1 MTVHDARRRLIAA
14 TASLPLAAT
23 RVSRWMGP
31 GALALPLTAIAPGA
45 AAQSAAWP
53 NRPVRLLVGSPAGSG
68 TDLVA
73 RAVAARMGEPLGQP
87 LVTENRMGAGG
98 QIATE
103 VISKATPDGYMLLAL
118 SSAHASQ
125 AATLK
130 SLPYD
135 PIDGLRWVSTVGVY
149 PLIIATAADSPIRDL
164 DDLIRRARQSPGSIS
179 YSTSGIGSALHL
191 IGEWLG
197 AATGTQ
203 LTHVPYP
210 AGGGFGY
217 TDLIAG
223 RIQLMINIP
232 GLIVPNIRAG
242 KLRAIA
248 VSSPKRYDVLP
259 DVPTLSEIAPGLE
272 IISWLG
278 IVAPPATPPDIV
290 TKINAA
296 VRSAIAQP
304 ELQEQL
310 RKAGVTPQANSPDE
324 FRAVVAESIDL
335 YRKIARSRG
344 IELQ

>member
-1 MTVHDARRRLIAA
+1 MVSGEIFNRRRWL
-14 TASLPLAAT
+14 ASL
-23 RVSRWMGP
+23 
-31 GALALPLTAIAPGA
+31 ALAGLSGKLGA
-45 AAQSAAWP
+45 QTPSAWP
-53 NRPVRLLVGSPAGSG
+53 NRPVRMLVGSPAGSG

-73 RAVAARMGEPLGQP
+73 RAVAAKVGDALGQ
-87 LVTENRMGAGG
+87 VMITENRMGAGG

-103 VISKATPDGYMLLAL
+103 VISKGTPDGYTLLAL

-135 PIDGLRWVSTVGVY
+135 PVDGLRWISTVGVY
-149 PLIIATAADSPIRDL
+149 PLIIATAQDSPIRDL

-191 IGEWLG
+191 IGEWLA
-197 AATGTQ
+197 AATNTQ

-217 TDLIAG
+217 TDLVAG

-242 KLRAIA
+242 KLRALA
-248 VSSPKRYDVLP
+248 VSSPQRYEVLP
-259 DVPTLSEIAPGLE
+259 DVPTLSEVAPGLE

-278 IVAPPATPPDIV
+278 IVAPPATPPEV
-290 TKINAA
+290 VARLNAA
-296 VRSAIAQP
+296 VRTAIANP

-310 RKAGVTPQANSPDE
+310 RKSGVTPSANSPDE
-324 FRAVVAESIDL
+324 FRALVVDSIER

>member
-1 MTVHDARRRLIAA
+1 MTVHHVRRRLLSA
-14 TASLPLAAT
+14 T
-23 RVSRWMGP
+23 V
-31 GALALPLTAIAPGA
+31 ALPIAGIA
-45 AAQSAAWP
+45 TGSLAQGSTWP

-73 RAVAARMGEPLGQP
+73 RAVAARLGEPLGQP
-87 LVTENRMGAGG
+87 LITENRMGAGG

-217 TDLIAG
+217 TDLVAG

-242 KLRAIA
+242 KLRALA
-248 VSSPKRYDVLP
+248 VSSPKRYEVLP

-290 TKINAA
+290 TRVNSA

-324 FRAVVAESIDL
+324 FRTLVADSIDL

>member
-1 MTVHDARRRLIAA
+1 MTSASTRRRLISLAA
-14 TASLPLAAT
+14 SLPFNSISRSPLIAASASLPLLTIPSAA
-23 RVSRWMGP
+23 S
-31 GALALPLTAIAPGA
+31 
-45 AAQSAAWP
+45 AQSGPWP

-73 RAVAARMGEPLGQP
+73 RAVAARVGDALGQP
-87 LVTENRMGAGG
+87 VITENRMGAGG

-103 VISKATPDGYMLLAL
+103 VISKAVPDGSTFLAL

-135 PIDGLRWVSTVGVY
+135 PLDGLRWVSTVGVY

-164 DDLIRRARQSPGSIS
+164 DDLIRRARQAPGSIS

-242 KLRAIA
+242 KLRALA
-248 VSSPKRYDVLP
+248 VSSPTRYDVLP

-290 TKINAA
+290 ARLNAA
-296 VRSAIAQP
+296 IRAAIAQP

-310 RKAGVTPQANSPDE
+310 RKAGVQPQANSPDE
-324 FRAVVAESIDL
+324 FRSLVAESIEL

>member
-1 MTVHDARRRLIAA
+1 MTAHCDSRRRWL
-14 TASLPLAAT
+14 LAAAA
-23 RVSRWMGP
+23 
-31 GALALPLTAIAPGA
+31 GAVPFRANG
-45 AAQSAAWP
+45 QSTVGWP
-53 NRPVRLLVGSPAGSG
+53 SRPVRMLVGSPAGSG

-73 RAVAARMGEPLGQP
+73 RAVAAKMGDALGQVM
-87 LVTENRMGAGG
+87 VTENRVGAAG

-103 VISKATPDGYMLLAL
+103 VISKGAPDGYSLLAL
-118 SSAHASQ
+118 SSQHASQ

-135 PIDGLRWVSTVGVY
+135 PLDGLRWVSTVGVY
-149 PLIIATAADSPIRDL
+149 PLIIATAHDSPIRDIH
-164 DDLIRRARQSPGSIS
+164 DVVRRARAAPGSIS

-191 IGEWLG
+191 IGEWLA

-217 TDLIAG
+217 TDLVAG

-232 GLIVPNIRAG
+232 GFIVPNVRAG
-242 KLRAIA
+242 KLRALA
-248 VSSPKRYDVLP
+248 VSSPQRYDVLP
-259 DVPTLSEIAPGLE
+259 DVPTLSEVAPGLE

-278 IVAPPATPPDIV
+278 VVAPPATPPEIV
-290 TKINAA
+290 ARINAA
-296 VRSAIAQP
+296 IRTALANP

-310 RKAGVTPQANSPDE
+310 RKSGVTPQANSPEE
-324 FRAVVAESIDL
+324 FRALVADSIDR
-335 YRKIARSRG
+335 YRTIARSRG

>member
-1 MTVHDARRRLIAA
+1 MSVPAQSRRRLLVAS
-14 TASLPLAAT
+14 TALSCLPQLA
-23 RVSRWMGP
+23 VSQP
-31 GALALPLTAIAPGA
+31 VTN
-45 AAQSAAWP
+45 WP
-53 NRPVRLLVGSPAGSG
+53 SRPVKLLVGSPAGSG

-73 RAVAARMGEPLGQP
+73 RAVAARMGEPLGQQ
-87 LVTENRMGAGG
+87 LVSENRVGAGG

-103 VISKATPDGYMLLAL
+103 MIAKGAPDGYTLLAL

-135 PIDGLRWVSTVGVY
+135 PIDGLQWISTVGVY
-149 PLIIATAADSPIRDL
+149 PLIIATSHDSPIRDL
-164 DDLIRRARQSPGSIS
+164 EDLIRRARQSPGGIS

-217 TDLIAG
+217 TDLVAG

-232 GLIVPNIRAG
+232 GLIVPNVRAG
-242 KLRAIA
+242 KLRALA
-248 VSSPKRYDVLP
+248 VSSPTRYDVLP
-259 DVPTLSEIAPGLE
+259 DVPTLSEVAPGLE

-278 IVAPPATPPDIV
+278 IVAPPGTHPDIV
-290 TKINAA
+290 SRINAA

-304 ELQEQL
+304 VLQEQL
-310 RKAGVTPQANSPDE
+310 RKAGVQPQANSPEE
-324 FRAVVAESIDL
+324 FRALVADSIDR
-335 YRKIARSRG
+335 YRKIAQSRG

>member
-1 MTVHDARRRLIAA
+1 MTVHDARRQLLAA
-14 TASLPLAAT
+14 TAALPLAGIAT
-23 RVSRWMGP
+23 GS
-31 GALALPLTAIAPGA
+31 LAQGG
-45 AAQSAAWP
+45 AWP

-73 RAVAARMGEPLGQP
+73 RAVAARLGEPLGQP
-87 LVTENRMGAGG
+87 LITENRMGAGG

-164 DDLIRRARQSPGSIS
+164 DDLIRRARQSPGSIN

-217 TDLIAG
+217 TDLVAG

-242 KLRAIA
+242 KLRALA
-248 VSSPKRYDVLP
+248 VSSPKRYEVLP
-259 DVPTLSEIAPGLE
+259 DVPTLSEVAPGLE

-290 TKINAA
+290 TKINSA

-324 FRAVVAESIDL
+324 FRTLVADSIDL

>member
-1 MTVHDARRRLIAA
+1 MAPPTDRRRILR
-14 TASLPLAAT
+14 ASLGLPLVSHC
-23 RVSRWMGP
+23 VSRLALP
-31 GALALPLTAIAPGA
+31 ALALPLSVGSQNAF
-45 AAQSAAWP
+45 AQSGPWP

-73 RAVAARMGEPLGQP
+73 RAVATRMGEPLGQP
-87 LVTENRMGAGG
+87 VITENRMGAGG

-103 VISKATPDGYMLLAL
+103 LIAKATPDGYMLLAL

-135 PIDGLRWVSTVGVY
+135 PLDGLRWVSTVGVY

-164 DDLIRRARQSPGSIS
+164 DDLIRRARQAPGSIS

-242 KLRAIA
+242 KLRALA
-248 VSSPKRYDVLP
+248 VSSPTRYDVLP

-278 IVAPPATPPDIV
+278 IVAPPATPPEV
-290 TKINAA
+290 VGKINAA
-296 VRSAIAQP
+296 IRAAIAQP

-310 RKAGVTPQANSPDE
+310 RKAGVQPQTNSPEE
-324 FRAVVAESIDL
+324 FRALVADSIDL

>member
-1 MTVHDARRRLIAA
+1 MTEHNGLTRRRWLLGAA
-14 TASLPLAAT
+14 ASAA
-23 RVSRWMGP
+23 P
-31 GALALPLTAIAPGA
+31 IALPLRAR
-45 AAQSAAWP
+45 AQSNSPWP

-73 RAVAARMGEPLGQP
+73 RAVAAKMGEALGQI
-87 LVTENRMGAGG
+87 VVIENRVGAAG

-103 VISKATPDGYMLLAL
+103 VISKGTPDGYSLLAL
-118 SSAHASQ
+118 SSQHASQ

-135 PIDGLRWVSTVGVY
+135 PLDGLRWVSTVGVY
-149 PLIIATAADSPIRDL
+149 PLIIATAQDSPIRDIQ
-164 DDLIRRARQSPGSIS
+164 DVIRRARAAPGSIS

-191 IGEWLG
+191 IGEWLA
-197 AATGTQ
+197 AATSTQ

-217 TDLIAG
+217 TDLLAG

-232 GLIVPNIRAG
+232 GFIVPNVRAG
-242 KLRAIA
+242 KLRALA
-248 VSSPKRYDVLP
+248 VSSAQRYEVLP
-259 DVPTLSEIAPGLE
+259 EVPTLSEVAPGLE

-290 TKINAA
+290 ARANAA
-296 VRSAIAQP
+296 IRTALAHP
-304 ELQEQL
+304 DLQEQL
-310 RKAGVTPQANSPDE
+310 RKSGVTPQANSPDE
-324 FRAVVAESIDL
+324 FRALVADSIEL
-335 YRKIARSRG
+335 YRRIARSRN

>member
-1 MTVHDARRRLIAA
+1 MASNLSRRRILR
-14 TASLPLAAT
+14 ASAGLPLLASAG
-23 RVSRWMGP
+23 SR
-31 GALALPLTAIAPGA
+31 LALPASAVSASFAARTAT
-45 AAQSAAWP
+45 AQSGAWP

-73 RAVAARMGEPLGQP
+73 RAVAARLGEPLGQP
-87 LVTENRMGAGG
+87 LITENRMGAGG

-135 PIDGLRWVSTVGVY
+135 PLDGLQWVSTVGVY
-149 PLIIATAADSPIRDL
+149 PLIIATAVDSPIRDL
-164 DDLIRRARQSPGSIS
+164 DDLIRRARQSPGSIN

-191 IGEWLG
+191 IGEWLA

-217 TDLIAG
+217 TDLVAG

-242 KLRAIA
+242 KLRALA
-248 VSSPKRYDVLP
+248 VSSPTRYDVLP

-278 IVAPPATPPDIV
+278 IVAPPATPPDV
-290 TKINAA
+290 VGRVNAA
-296 VRSAIAQP
+296 VRTAVAQP

-310 RKAGVTPQANSPDE
+310 RKAGVQPQANSPEE
-324 FRAVVAESIDL
+324 FRALVADSIER

>member
-1 MTVHDARRRLIAA
+1 MTVHHVRRRLLSA
-14 TASLPLAAT
+14 T
-23 RVSRWMGP
+23 V
-31 GALALPLTAIAPGA
+31 ALPIAGIA
-45 AAQSAAWP
+45 TGSLAQGSTWP

-73 RAVAARMGEPLGQP
+73 RAVAARLGEPLGQP
-87 LVTENRMGAGG
+87 LITENRMGAGG

-217 TDLIAG
+217 TDLVAG

-242 KLRAIA
+242 KLRALA
-248 VSSPKRYDVLP
+248 VSSPKRYEVLP

-290 TKINAA
+290 TRVNSA

-324 FRAVVAESIDL
+324 FRTLVADSIDL
-335 YRKIARSRG
+335 YRKIARSRD

>member
-1 MTVHDARRRLIAA
+1 MASSLSRRRLLRAS
-14 TASLPLAAT
+14 ASLPLLTSAGA
-23 RVSRWMGP
+23 RVALSSSVLTGSLVAGP
-31 GALALPLTAIAPGA
+31 AV
-45 AAQSAAWP
+45 AQGGAWP

-73 RAVAARMGEPLGQP
+73 RAVAARMGDPLGQP
-87 LVTENRMGAGG
+87 VVTENRMGAGG

-135 PIDGLRWVSTVGVY
+135 PLDGLRWVSTVGVY

-164 DDLIRRARQSPGSIS
+164 DDLIRRARQTPGGIS

-191 IGEWLG
+191 IGEWLA

-217 TDLIAG
+217 TDLVAG

-242 KLRAIA
+242 KLRALA
-248 VSSPKRYDVLP
+248 VSSPTRYDVLP

-278 IVAPPATPPDIV
+278 IVAPPATPPDV
-290 TKINAA
+290 VGKINASI
-296 VRSAIAQP
+296 RTAIAQP

-310 RKAGVTPQANSPDE
+310 RKAGVQPQTNSPDE
-324 FRAVVAESIDL
+324 FRALVADSIDR